1 MKLSGMGVFLTML
14 YDDRFD
20 IYRTDKK
27 ANEDSSIDIFYQ
39 DTPKYSD
46 VPGRLSFS
54 SDDRSSDTAVD
65 ETPIKYN
72 PKLFCAHD
80 VDIRAGDYI
89 VIRRYSD
96 DGKFIHTY
104 QGLAAQPSW
113 YSTHQEIFIRVDE
126 EA

>member
-20 IYRTDKK
+20 IYRTDKRS
-27 ANEDSSIDIFYQ
+27 NEDSSTDIFYQ
-39 DTPKYSD
+39 ETPKYAD

-54 SDDRSSDTAVD
+54 SDDTGSDTAVD

-89 VIRRYSD
+89 VLRRYSD
-96 DGKFIHTY
+96 DGKLIHTY
-104 QGLAAQPSW
+104 KGLAAQPAW